1 MIKGEMKTEALYRAN
16 MLDSSSSLKDF
27 SQDRKK
33 YYKKYI
39 LNEVVED
46 QDSQAAIMGRIV
58 ETLLMEPELFDDR
71 FYISACASAPTENML
86 AFVEALYKHTLEATD
101 ESGRV
106 VRSFEDI
113 SKDAFAESGYSGKGM
128 GSYENVIKRFS
139 GSDAEIYYN
148 EIRKVRAKNLTV
160 VSLDNLKNAEKVV
173 EGLKSSP
180 TTKDIVNLV
189 SGVRWTVYNQLQIEG
204 YSLDGM
210 QFKSM
215 MDKVVIDHE
224 RKTIQVYD
232 LKCTWS
238 VEGFLEEY
246 YLYRRAYIQ
255 ALLYYKAA
263 IHFMNNTEE
272 LRGYR
277 VEPPK
282 FIVCDSTN
290 YYAPLVYALSD
301 KDLEN
306 AYNGFTYKNREYK
319 GVAKLIKELQW
330 ALENNTWNI
339 SMDNYLSGGEVKIM

>member
-1 MIKGEMKTEALYRAN
+1 MITGQMKTEAQYRALVMN
-16 MLDSSSSLKDF
+16 SSSSLKEF
-27 SQDRKK
+27 SLDRKK
-33 YYKKYI
+33 YYRKYI
-39 LNEVVED
+39 LVENVED
-46 QDSQAAIMGRIV
+46 KDSQAAIMGRVV
-58 ETLLMEPELFDDR
+58 ETLLLEPELFDER
-71 FYISACASAPTENML
+71 FYMSACATSPTGNML
-86 AFVEALYKHTLEATD
+86 AFVEALYKHTAEAVDDDGNITKT
-101 ESGRV
+101 
-106 VRSFEDI
+106 FEEI
-113 SKDAFAESGYSGKGM
+113 SKLAFSESGYSGKGT
-128 GSYENVIKRFS
+128 GSYETIINKFK

-148 EIRKVRAKNLTV
+148 EIRKVKSNGLTV
-160 VSLDNLKNAEKVV
+160 VTPDDVNNAEKIV
-173 EGLKSSP
+173 EELKTNSA
-180 TTKDIVNLV
+180 TYKIVNLQDDN
-189 SGVRWTVYNQLQIEG
+189 RYTIYNQLQIEG
-204 YSLDGM
+204 YVLDGM

-215 MDKVVIDHE
+215 MDKVVVDHE
-224 RKTIQVYD
+224 KKTIQVYD

-277 VEPPK
+277 VEPLK

-319 GVAKLIKELQW
+319 GVAKLIKELKW

-339 SMDNYLSGGEVKIM
+339 SMDNYLSGEEVKIM

>member
-1 MIKGEMKTEALYRAN
+1 MIIGQTKTEALYRATL
-16 MLDSSSSLKDF
+16 LDSSSSLKDF

-33 YYKKYI
+33 YYKKYV
-39 LNEVVED
+39 LRETVEEK
-46 QDSQAAIMGRIV
+46 DSDAITMGKVV
-58 ETLLMEPELFDDR
+58 ETLLMEPELFDDK
-71 FYISACASAPTENML
+71 FYISACAKTPTDNML
-86 AFVEALYKHTLEATD
+86 NFVEALYKYTINCTD
-101 ESGRV
+101 EEGNV
-106 VRSFEDI
+106 TRSFEDI
-113 SKDAFAESGYSGKGM
+113 SKDAFTESGYSGKGT
-128 GSYENVIKRFS
+128 GSYESVIKKFV

-148 EIRKVRAKNLTV
+148 EIRKVRAKNLLV
-160 VSLDNLKNAEKVV
+160 VSLDNIKNAEQVV
-173 EGLKSSP
+173 EGLRNSP

-189 SGVRWTVYNQLQIEG
+189 NSSRWTVYNQLQVEG
-204 YSLDGM
+204 YVVDGHK
-210 QFKSM
+210 FKSM
-215 MDKVVIDHE
+215 MDKVVVDHE
-224 RKTIQVYD
+224 KKTIQVYD

-282 FIVCDSTN
+282 FIVCDSIN
-290 YYAPLVYALSD
+290 YYAPLVYTLSD

-319 GVAKLIKELQW
+319 GVEKLIIELKW

-339 SMDNYLSGGEVKIM
+339 SMDNKLNGGEVKIM

>member
-1 MIKGEMKTEALYRAN
+1 MIIGQTKTEALYRATL
-16 MLDSSSSLKDF
+16 LDSSSSLKDF

-33 YYKKYI
+33 YYRKYV
-39 LNEVVED
+39 LRETVEEK
-46 QDSQAAIMGRIV
+46 DSDAITMGKVV
-58 ETLLMEPELFDDR
+58 ETLLMEPELFDDK
-71 FYISACASAPTENML
+71 FYISACAKTPTDNML
-86 AFVEALYKHTLEATD
+86 NFVEALYKYTINCTD
-101 ESGRV
+101 EEGNV
-106 VRSFEDI
+106 TRSFEDI
-113 SKDAFAESGYSGKGM
+113 SKDAFTESGYSGKGT
-128 GSYENVIKRFS
+128 GSYESVIKKFV

-148 EIRKVRAKNLTV
+148 EIRKVRAKNLLV
-160 VSLDNLKNAEKVV
+160 VSLDNIKNAEQVV
-173 EGLKSSP
+173 EGLRNSP

-189 SGVRWTVYNQLQIEG
+189 NSSRWTVYNQLQVEG
-204 YSLDGM
+204 YVVDGHK
-210 QFKSM
+210 FKSM
-215 MDKVVIDHE
+215 MDKVVVDHE
-224 RKTIQVYD
+224 KKTIQVYD

-282 FIVCDSTN
+282 FIVCDSIN
-290 YYAPLVYALSD
+290 YYAPLVYTLSD

-319 GVAKLIKELQW
+319 GVEKLIIELKW

-339 SMDNYLSGGEVKIM
+339 SMDNKLNGGEVKIM

>member
-1 MIKGEMKTEALYRAN
+1 MITGQMKTEAQYRALVMN
-16 MLDSSSSLKDF
+16 SSSSLKEF
-27 SQDRKK
+27 SLDRKK
-33 YYKKYI
+33 YYRKYI
-39 LNEVVED
+39 LGENVED
-46 QDSQAAIMGRIV
+46 KDSQAAIMGRVV
-58 ETLLMEPELFDDR
+58 ETLLLEPELFDER
-71 FYISACASAPTENML
+71 FYMSACATSPTGNML
-86 AFVEALYKHTLEATD
+86 AFVEALYKHTAEAVDDDGNITKT
-101 ESGRV
+101 
-106 VRSFEDI
+106 FEEI
-113 SKDAFAESGYSGKGM
+113 SKLAFSESGYSGKGT
-128 GSYENVIKRFS
+128 GSYETIINKFK

-148 EIRKVRAKNLTV
+148 EIRKVKSNGLTV
-160 VSLDNLKNAEKVV
+160 VTPNDVNNAEKIV
-173 EGLKSSP
+173 EELKTNSA
-180 TTKDIVNLV
+180 TYKIVNLQDDD
-189 SGVRWTVYNQLQIEG
+189 RYTIYNQLQIEG
-204 YSLDGM
+204 YVVDGM
-210 QFKSM
+210 QIKSM
-215 MDKVVIDHE
+215 IDKVVVDHE
-224 RKTIQVYD
+224 KKTIQEYD

-277 VEPPK
+277 VEPLK

-319 GVAKLIKELQW
+319 GVAKLIKELKW

-339 SMDNYLSGGEVKIM
+339 SMDNYLSGEEVKIM